1 MGDFLNSWYG
11 ILAFVLFDVVA
22 LIAIIALTYRWFFK
36 RILDVILSS
45 IAIVLTSPLFLAVV
59 LRGKKFQK
67 EHEDVLECLT
77 EKRVSIGKKGKRV
90 YTHTYKTRDEDGQ
103 VYGRYGR
110 WLEETGFYKLPWLLD
125 VFFGRISFIGVKKM
139 LPSEAMFV
147 DEENKERF
155 TMRSG
160 LINPLILVGDAET
173 TYEEM
178 FLSDRRYVAYGGLYT
193 DVKIF
198 FKWLL
203 KKIRGEGKEYLGEIG
218 DKRYSVYLL
227 ENQEI
232 TDEDYSAAL
241 ELDRDDLGV

>member
-1 MGDFLNSWYG
+1 MAEFLNSWYG

-22 LIAIIALTYRWFFK
+22 LIAIIAITYRWFFK
-36 RILDVILSS
+36 RILDVIFSS
-45 IAIVLTSPLFLAVV
+45 IAIALTSPLFLTVF

-67 EHEDVLECLT
+67 EHEGVLPSLT
-77 EKRVSIGKKGKRV
+77 EKQVFIGKKEKRV
-90 YTHTYKTRDEDGQ
+90 YTHTYKTRDEDGE
-103 VYGRYGR
+103 VFGRYGR
-110 WLEETGFYKLPWLLD
+110 WLEETGLYKLPWLLD
-125 VFFGRISFIGVKKM
+125 VFFGRISFVGVKKM

-160 LINPLILVGDAET
+160 LINPLVLKGDEET

-203 KKIRGEGKEYLGEIG
+203 KKIRGEGREYLGQVENTL
-218 DKRYSVYLL
+218 YSVYLL
-227 ENQEI
+227 EKEEI
-232 TDEDYSAAL
+232 TDEDYFAAL
-241 ELDRDDLGV
+241 DLDRKQA